1 VLPFVP
7 FPLIALPVPPYVG
20 DISQPDAPR
29 VTVDPVRDLLL
40 AESGQL
46 YVWGGDLHLVGGVDA
61 IAQECKT
68 AMELWQGEYI
78 LDATAGL
85 PWHDLLTKGVPESTI
100 AASVRAQLLTVPGVA
115 GVENITIT
123 ADHQSRTASIGAD
136 VTATDGAQLVVTFDQ
151 GAA

>member
-1 VLPFVP
+1 MLPFVP
-7 FPLIALPVPPYVG
+7 FPLVSLPVPPYVG

-46 YVWGGDLHLVGGVDA
+46 YVFGGDLHFVGGVDA

-68 AMELWQGEYI
+68 ALELWRGEYI

-85 PWHDLLTKGVPESTI
+85 PWQDLLSKGVPQSTI

-115 GVENITIT
+115 GAENLTIAT
-123 ADHQSRTASIGAD
+123 DPQTRSASIAAD
-136 VTATDGAQLVVTFDQ
+136 VTTTDGAQLVVTFDQ